1 MMRDKGAAPLTM
13 KQDFLFE
20 EAMDNKKKKPRDFV
34 CDIMTPEQRRL
45 QTMKKPMK
53 TTDNDALAMAAVMAR
68 VKETRE
74 KPFNSKSVAE
84 LIEHSHLGTPLE
96 QFNIGI
102 ELEQKI
108 RETVSSLVS
117 KAFGRADETY
127 SMVSRLNN
135 KINNLD
141 ALYKTDSDRLS
152 ELSRLD
158 KQVERLGINILNS
171 VSRVDTCE
179 DCIDKLTNRITWLDS
194 ESNKRIKF
202 LEKDQKALRDW
213 VE

>member
-1 MMRDKGAAPLTM
+1 
-13 KQDFLFE
+13 
-20 EAMDNKKKKPRDFV
+20 
-34 CDIMTPEQRRL
+34 
-45 QTMKKPMK
+45 
-53 TTDNDALAMAAVMAR
+53 
-68 VKETRE
+68 
-74 KPFNSKSVAE
+74 
-84 LIEHSHLGTPLE
+84 
-96 QFNIGI
+96 
-102 ELEQKI
+102 
-108 RETVSSLVS
+108 
-117 KAFGRADETY
+117 
-127 SMVSRLNN
+127 MVSRLNN